1 MSPYR
6 RRYGDIS
13 RLDRILEAEGDSP
26 NRYKVSKQ
34 ADVLMLF
41 QLLTAD
47 ELYVLLDRLGY
58 PHDRRTIPR
67 TIAYYLDRTCHGST
81 LSKVVHAWVLAR
93 SDRRKAWDYF
103 LQALESDIADVQG
116 GTTGEGIHLGAMAGT
131 LDLLQRGFT
140 GLETREDVLGF
151 DPYLPDALAGMH
163 FRMRY
168 RRHTEMEVV
177 INHDTLTVG
186 GTAARSTILPVRV
199 GGRDFRLDPRGSL
212 QIPLRRHRG
221 D

>member
-1 MSPYR
+1 
-6 RRYGDIS
+6 
-13 RLDRILEAEGDSP
+13 
-26 NRYKVSKQ
+26 VSKQ

-47 ELYVLLDRLGY
+47 ELYGLLDRLGY

-67 TIAYYLDRTCHGST
+67 TIAYYLDRTSHGST
-81 LSKVVHAWVLAR
+81 LSTVVHSWVLAR
-93 SDRRKAWDYF
+93 GDRRKAWDYF

-131 LDLLQRGFT
+131 VDLLQRGFT

-151 DPYLPDALAGMH
+151 DPFLPDALRGMR
-163 FRMRY
+163 FRLRY
-168 RRHTEMEVV
+168 RRHTEMEVA
-177 INHDTLTVG
+177 IDHQTLTVG
-186 GTAARSTILPVRV
+186 GTARRSTVLPLRVRD
-199 GGRDFRLDPRGSL
+199 REFRLDPRGSL
-212 QIPLRRHRG
+212 EVPLRRRH